1 MLGLLRQSGGFEG
14 LCLVVVP
21 VDPRDLAIL
30 ESGDD
35 AVLALDANATSAPSG
50 PHNNERNDLIASV
63 NEALKLRRG
72 ALEGLAPVRQPLRE
86 SGEAVIGAASGMSW
100 S

>member
-1 MLGLLRQSGGFEG
+1 MQRQDRCFSSEALLRQPDGFEG

-35 AVLALDANATSAPSG
+35 PVLALDANATSAPSG

-63 NEALKLRRG
+63 NQALKLHRG
-72 ALEGLAPVRQPLRE
+72 VLEGLAPVRGHSVNPARP
-86 SGEAVIGAASGMSW
+86 
-100 S
+100 